1 MASLLEV
8 RDLNVTYGVIH
19 ALKGINLEVRE
30 GEIVALV
37 GANGAGKS
45 TVLKALSGLVPSR
58 GFIGFERKE
67 ITSVSAHR
75 RVAMGIAM
83 VPEGRGI
90 FANMTVV
97 ENLLLGAYRNLRDRA
112 GTAAQLEEVFQEFP
126 RLRERG
132 KQLGGTLSG
141 GEQQMLAI
149 GRALMSRPKLMLLD
163 EPSMGLAPTIVVR
176 IFKIVKRIRELG
188 TTVLLVE
195 QNANAALKTADRAYV
210 LETGTIVK
218 SGVASEL
225 RRDPEVKAAYLG

>member
-1 MASLLEV
+1 MASMLEV
-8 RDLNVTYGVIH
+8 RDLDVKYGVIH

-45 TVLKALSGLVPSR
+45 TFLKALTGLVPSR
-58 GFIGFERKE
+58 GFIGFETRE
-67 ITSVSAHR
+67 ITAVPAHR
-75 RVAMGIAM
+75 RVSMGIAM

-97 ENLLLGAYRNLRDRA
+97 ENLLLGAYRNLKDRA
-112 GTAAQLEEVFQEFP
+112 GTAAQLEEVFREFP
-126 RLRERG
+126 RLLERS

-149 GRALMSRPKLMLLD
+149 GRALMSRPRLMLLD

-176 IFKIVKRIRELG
+176 IFKIVSRIRELG

-210 LETGTIVK
+210 LETGAIVK
-218 SGVASEL
+218 SGDARQL
-225 RRDPEVKAAYLG
+225 RQDPEVKAAYLG

>member
-1 MASLLEV
+1 MASMLEV
-8 RDLNVTYGVIH
+8 RDLDVTYGVIH

-45 TVLKALSGLVPSR
+45 TVLKALTGLVPSR

-67 ITSVSAHR
+67 ITSVAAHR

-149 GRALMSRPKLMLLD
+149 GRALMSRPRLMLLD

-176 IFKIVKRIRELG
+176 IFKIVRRIRELG

-210 LETGTIVK
+210 LETGAIVK
-218 SGVASEL
+218 SGVASHL

>member
-1 MASLLEV
+1 MASMLEI
-8 RDLNVTYGVIH
+8 RDLDVTYGVIQ
-19 ALKGINLEVRE
+19 ALKGINLEVQK

-45 TVLKALSGLVPSR
+45 TVLKALTGLIPSR
-58 GFIGFERKE
+58 GFIGFENKE
-67 ITSVSAHR
+67 ITSVPAHR
-75 RVAMGIAM
+75 RVAMGIAL

-90 FANMTVV
+90 FANMTVL
-97 ENLLLGAYRNLRDRA
+97 ENLFLGAYRNLRDRA
-112 GTAAQLEEVFQEFP
+112 GTKAQLEEVFQEFP

-149 GRALMSRPKLMLLD
+149 GRALMSRPRLMLLD

-176 IFKIVKRIRELG
+176 IFKIIKRIREIG

-195 QNANAALKTADRAYV
+195 QNANAALKAADRAYV
-210 LETGTIVK
+210 LETGAIVK
-218 SGVASEL
+218 SGPAPQL

>member
-1 MASLLEV
+1 MASMLEI
-8 RDLNVTYGVIH
+8 RDLDVAYGVIQ
-19 ALKGINLEVRE
+19 ALKGINLEVQK

-45 TVLKALSGLVPSR
+45 TVLKALTGLIPSR
-58 GFIGFERKE
+58 GFIGFENKE
-67 ITSVSAHR
+67 ITSVPAHR
-75 RVAMGIAM
+75 RVAMGIAL

-90 FANMTVV
+90 FANMTVL
-97 ENLLLGAYRNLRDRA
+97 ENLFLGAYRNLRDRA
-112 GTAAQLEEVFQEFP
+112 GTKAQLEEVFQEFP

-149 GRALMSRPKLMLLD
+149 GRALMSRPRLMLLD

-176 IFKIVKRIRELG
+176 IFKIIKRIRELG

-218 SGVASEL
+218 SGPALQL

>member
-1 MASLLEV
+1 MASMLEV
-8 RDLNVTYGVIH
+8 RDLDVTYGVIH
-19 ALKGINLEVRE
+19 ALKSINLEVRE

-67 ITSVSAHR
+67 ITSVAAHR

-132 KQLGGTLSG
+132 RQLGGTLSG

-149 GRALMSRPKLMLLD
+149 GRALMSRPRLMLLD

-176 IFKIVKRIRELG
+176 IFKIVRRIRELG

-210 LETGTIVK
+210 LETGAIVK
-218 SGVASEL
+218 SGVAQQL

>member
-1 MASLLEV
+1 MASMLEV
-8 RDLNVTYGVIH
+8 RDLDVTYGVIH
-19 ALKGINLEVRE
+19 ALKGINLEVRA

-45 TVLKALSGLVPSR
+45 TVLKALTGLVPSR
-58 GFIGFERKE
+58 GFIGFEKKE
-67 ITSVSAHR
+67 ITSVAAHR

-97 ENLLLGAYRNLRDRA
+97 ENLLLGAYRSLKDRA

-149 GRALMSRPKLMLLD
+149 GRALMSRPRLMLLD

-176 IFKIVKRIRELG
+176 IFKIVRRIRELG

-210 LETGTIVK
+210 LETGAIVK
-218 SGVASEL
+218 SGVAQQL

>member
-1 MASLLEV
+1 MASMLEI
-8 RDLNVTYGVIH
+8 RDLDVTYGVIQ
-19 ALKGINLEVRE
+19 ALKGINLEVQK

-45 TVLKALSGLVPSR
+45 TVLKALTGLIPSR
-58 GFIGFERKE
+58 GFIGFENKE
-67 ITSVSAHR
+67 ITSVPAHR
-75 RVAMGIAM
+75 RVAMGIAL

-90 FANMTVV
+90 FANMTVL
-97 ENLLLGAYRNLRDRA
+97 ENLFLGAYRNLRDRA
-112 GTAAQLEEVFQEFP
+112 GTKAQLEEVFQEFP

-149 GRALMSRPKLMLLD
+149 GRALMSRPRLMLLD

-176 IFKIVKRIRELG
+176 IFKIIKRIRELG

-218 SGVASEL
+218 SGPALQL

>member
-1 MASLLEV
+1 MAALLEI

-19 ALKGINLEVRE
+19 ALKGINLELRE

-45 TVLKALSGLVPSR
+45 TVLKALSGLIPSR
-58 GFIGFERKE
+58 GFIGFEDKE
-67 ITSVSAHR
+67 ITSVPAHR

-90 FANMTVV
+90 FANMTVM

-149 GRALMSRPKLMLLD
+149 GRALMSRPRLMLLD

-176 IFKIVKRIRELG
+176 IFKIVRRIRELG

>member
-1 MASLLEV
+1 MAALLEI

-58 GFIGFERKE
+58 GFIGFERNE

>member
-1 MASLLEV
+1 MASMLEV
-8 RDLNVTYGVIH
+8 RDLDVTYGVIH

-58 GFIGFERKE
+58 GFIGFEKKE
-67 ITSVSAHR
+67 ITSVAAHR

-90 FANMTVV
+90 FANMTVL
-97 ENLLLGAYRNLRDRA
+97 ENLLLGAYRNIGDRA
-112 GTAAQLEEVFQEFP
+112 GTAAQLEEVFREFP

-149 GRALMSRPKLMLLD
+149 GRALMSRPRLMLLD

-176 IFKIVKRIRELG
+176 IFKIVKRIREMG

-210 LETGTIVK
+210 LETGAIVK

>member
-1 MASLLEV
+1 MLEV
-8 RDLNVTYGVIH
+8 KDLDVTYGVIH
-19 ALKGINLEVRE
+19 ALKRINLEVRE

-45 TVLKALSGLVPSR
+45 TFLKALSGLVPSR
-58 GFIGFERKE
+58 GFIGFDSQE
-67 ITSVSAHR
+67 ITTVPAHR

-97 ENLLLGAYRNLRDRA
+97 ENLLLGAYRNLRDRD
-112 GTAAQLEEVFQEFP
+112 GTAAQLQEVYREFP
-126 RLRERG
+126 RLLERSQ
-132 KQLGGTLSG
+132 QLGGTLSG

-149 GRALMSRPKLMLLD
+149 GRALMSRPRLMLLD

-176 IFKIVKRIRELG
+176 IFKIVRRIRELG

-218 SGVASEL
+218 SGVARQL
-225 RRDPEVKAAYLG
+225 RQDPEVKAAYLG

>member
-58 GFIGFERKE
+58 GFIGFERNE

-97 ENLLLGAYRNLRDRA
+97 ENLLLGAYRNLRDRV

>member
-1 MASLLEV
+1 MASMLEI
-8 RDLNVTYGVIH
+8 RDLDVTYGVIQ
-19 ALKGINLEVRE
+19 ALKGINLEVQK

-45 TVLKALSGLVPSR
+45 TVLKALTGLIPSR
-58 GFIGFERKE
+58 GFIGFENKE
-67 ITSVSAHR
+67 ITSVPAHR
-75 RVAMGIAM
+75 RVAMGIAL

-90 FANMTVV
+90 FANMTVL
-97 ENLLLGAYRNLRDRA
+97 ENLFLGAYRNLRDRA
-112 GTAAQLEEVFQEFP
+112 GTKAQLEEVFQEFP

-149 GRALMSRPKLMLLD
+149 GRALMSRPRLMLLD

-176 IFKIVKRIRELG
+176 IFKIIKRIRELG

-195 QNANAALKTADRAYV
+195 QNANAALRAADRAYV
-210 LETGTIVK
+210 LETGAIVK
-218 SGVASEL
+218 SGPALQL

>member
-1 MASLLEV
+1 MASMLEI
-8 RDLNVTYGVIH
+8 RDLDVTYGVIQ
-19 ALKGINLEVRE
+19 ALKGINLEVQK

-45 TVLKALSGLVPSR
+45 TVLKALTGLIPSR
-58 GFIGFERKE
+58 GFIGFENKE
-67 ITSVSAHR
+67 ITSVPAHR
-75 RVAMGIAM
+75 RVAMGIAL

-90 FANMTVV
+90 FANMTVL
-97 ENLLLGAYRNLRDRA
+97 ENLFLGAYRNLRDRA
-112 GTAAQLEEVFQEFP
+112 GTKAQLEEVFQEFP

-149 GRALMSRPKLMLLD
+149 GRALMSRPRLMLLD

-176 IFKIVKRIRELG
+176 IFKIIKRIRELG

-195 QNANAALKTADRAYV
+195 QNANAALKAADRAYV
-210 LETGTIVK
+210 LETGAIVK
-218 SGVASEL
+218 SGPALQL

>member
-1 MASLLEV
+1 MTSMLEV
-8 RDLNVTYGVIH
+8 RDLDVTYGVIH

-58 GFIGFERKE
+58 GFIGFEQKE
-67 ITSVSAHR
+67 ITSVAAHR

-90 FANMTVV
+90 FANMTVR

-132 KQLGGTLSG
+132 QQLGGTLSG

-149 GRALMSRPKLMLLD
+149 GRALMSRPRLMLLD

-176 IFKIVKRIRELG
+176 IFKIVRRIRELG

-195 QNANAALKTADRAYV
+195 QNANAALKAADRAYV
-210 LETGTIVK
+210 LETGAIVK
-218 SGVASEL
+218 SGAASQL

>member
-1 MASLLEV
+1 MLEV
-8 RDLNVTYGVIH
+8 RDLDVTYGVIH
-19 ALKGINLEVRE
+19 ALKSINLEVRE

-67 ITSVSAHR
+67 ITSVAAHR

-149 GRALMSRPKLMLLD
+149 GRALMSRPRLMLLD

-176 IFKIVKRIRELG
+176 IFKIVRRIRELG

-210 LETGTIVK
+210 LETGAIVK
-218 SGVASEL
+218 SGVAQQL

>member
-1 MASLLEV
+1 
-8 RDLNVTYGVIH
+8 
-19 ALKGINLEVRE
+19 
-30 GEIVALV
+30 
-37 GANGAGKS
+37 
-45 TVLKALSGLVPSR
+45 
-58 GFIGFERKE
+58 
-67 ITSVSAHR
+67 
-75 RVAMGIAM
+75 MGIAM

-97 ENLLLGAYRNLRDRA
+97 ENLLLGAYRNLKDRA
-112 GTAAQLEEVFQEFP
+112 GTAAQLEEVFREFP
-126 RLRERG
+126 RLKERG

-176 IFKIVKRIRELG
+176 IFKIVKRIQELG

-210 LETGTIVK
+210 LETGAIVK
-218 SGVASEL
+218 SGVAREL